1 MKPMPILLVALGGA
15 SGAVARYLVGLL
27 VTSAV
32 GARWPLGTFVVN
44 ISGCFFIGL
53 CVPLLARLSP
63 GGDPLRY
70 LLPIGFVGAYT
81 TFSTYAL
88 ETVEL
93 LGQRAWWRAG
103 SYVVL
108 SVVAGGLAVALGIAV
123 ARRA

>member
-1 MKPMPILLVALGGA
+1 MKPLPLLLVALGGA
-15 SGAVARYLVGLL
+15 LGAVSRYVVGLV
-27 VTSAV
+27 VTSAF
-32 GARWPLGTFVVN
+32 GARWPLGTFVINVT
-44 ISGCFFIGL
+44 GCFVIGL

-63 GGDPLRY
+63 GGEALRY

-93 LGQRAWWRAG
+93 IAARAWWRAG

-108 SVVAGGLAVALGIAV
+108 SIVAGGLAVALGLAV
-123 ARRA
+123 ARRS